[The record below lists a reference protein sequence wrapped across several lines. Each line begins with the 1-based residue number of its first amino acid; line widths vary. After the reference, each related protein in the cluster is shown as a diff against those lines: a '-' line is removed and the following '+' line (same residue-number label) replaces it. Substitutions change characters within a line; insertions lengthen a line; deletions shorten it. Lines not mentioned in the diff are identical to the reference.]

1 MRTHFHSSEYESF
14 FLRVEIAAALWV
26 HIAAFEHTLRIF
38 INEKLSKVYGRND
51 WWNIQGLL
59 S

>member
-51 WWNIQGLL
+51 W
-59 S
+59 